1 MLTAKE
7 ARELANDFEKRR
19 QARNYVEDHVL
30 PQIEKQ
36 ALKGNTEL
44 IFEICKPKLQNFIIS
59 ELEDLG
65 YHIKK
70 SDGCYFDLRTPYII
84 KW

>member
-44 IFEICKPKLQNFIIS
+44 IFEICKPKLQSFIIS

-65 YHIKK
+65 YYIKK